1 MYSFSCPCIT
11 RTNLI
16 STLSHSCCFKCS
28 PIPLSVW
35 YRLYLNVWYISN
47 DCTNFSTIS
56 VINSS
61 YRSLLVRSWSELDF
75 ASINSILFSSLHITN
90 STVLICSPYLVK
102 CFFLINQGFFI
113 AYSQM
118 NKPRKW
124 IFFSIWYKNSGI
136 RVYEVKRLC
145 FSFYMALCMPF
156 PLRRRTSRV
165 YQDHLTFPEG
175 PNFLRS
181 AYP

>member
-1 MYSFSCPCIT
+1 MGQKSVKSSVC
-11 RTNLI
+11 NLI
-16 STLSHSCCFKCS
+16 SRH
-28 PIPLSVW
+28 
-35 YRLYLNVWYISN
+35 
-47 DCTNFSTIS
+47 
-56 VINSS
+56 
-61 YRSLLVRSWSELDF
+61 
-75 ASINSILFSSLHITN
+75 
-90 STVLICSPYLVK
+90 YLVK
-102 CFFLINQGFFI
+102 CFFLKNQGFFI
-113 AYSQM
+113 VYSQM
-118 NKPRKW
+118 NEPKKW
-124 IFFSIWYKNSGI
+124 IFLSIWYKNSGI

>member
-1 MYSFSCPCIT
+1 MPFLKLMFSHPFSNFLFFSFILREIPADP
-11 RTNLI
+11 NH
-16 STLSHSCCFKCS
+16 LSQAT
-28 PIPLSVW
+28 PTV
-35 YRLYLNVWYISN
+35 
-47 DCTNFSTIS
+47 FSIKKDIGS
-56 VINSS
+56 KK
-61 YRSLLVRSWSELDF
+61 YP
-75 ASINSILFSSLHITN
+75 
-90 STVLICSPYLVK
+90 PYLVK
-102 CFFLINQGFFI
+102 CFFLKNQGFFI
-113 AYSQM
+113 VYSQM
-118 NKPRKW
+118 NEPRKW
-124 IFFSIWYKNSGI
+124 IFLSIWYKNSGI